1 MSYVPPISFVPCV
14 HSFSHLTFPYTSTF
28 GEGFR
33 TWQKQAEL
41 DVIDI
46 AKIMFVVFL
55 YISFQIIKTD

>member
-1 MSYVPPISFVPCV
+1 MFTLSP
-14 HSFSHLTFPYTSTF
+14 HLTFPYTSTF
-28 GEGFR
+28 GEGCR

-55 YISFQIIKTD
+55 YVSFQIIKTLKFEG

>member
-1 MSYVPPISFVPCV
+1 MSYAPPVSFVPMPTLDP
-14 HSFSHLTFPYTSTF
+14 HLIFPYTSTL

-55 YISFQIIKTD
+55 YVSFQIIKTD